1 MLGAAFLA
9 GQGYEYT
16 NLYMREHVSWSGS
29 GAFGASFFTLTGM
42 HGFHV
47 FVGVCYL
54 TVLLLQSC
62 AGVYTKEKY
71 FGLTAGTLYWHFV
84 DVIWVVLF
92 SIFYLI

>member
-1 MLGAAFLA
+1 
-9 GQGYEYT
+9 
-16 NLYMREHVSWSGS
+16 
-29 GAFGASFFTLTGM
+29 M

-47 FVGVCYL
+47 FVGLCYL
-54 TVLLLQSC
+54 TVLLLQSVQ
-62 AGVYTKEKY
+62 GVYTKQKF